1 MITMPEQGQSF
12 FPLLFYYFRENNLSG
27 IEVGL
32 SIKQIK
38 YIEKNRSK
46 LSVSKLAENLNL
58 NPEEVKKYL
67 DENPSAKTPHYFYL
81 IMILIP
87 ILFFV
92 LLEFSLRIF
101 NYGYD
106 LSMWGNVIEGKLIL
120 NPDAPRRYFTTVK
133 STPSSIEDIFDE
145 EKSPNSFRVF
155 VLGGSSAAGYPYMP
169 MGPFSRYI
177 RKRLELNYPDKKI
190 EVVNIALSA
199 ISTFTVRDFIPEVL
213 EQKPDLI
220 LIYAGHNEYYGALGV
235 GSQESVGSSRELIN
249 ILLYLNKYKT
259 TQLVKDFLQWLFGMV
274 DTEGS
279 VSATGTLMSR
289 MAKEKE
295 IEINS
300 GKYQSG
306 IDQFEGNMND
316 IIQMIKEK
324 NVPLIISTL
333 ASNLKDQPPFISISN
348 GSYPPADKI
357 FEEAEKEYASGKYIK
372 ADSLYRF
379 AKDLDGL
386 RFRAPE
392 KINGIIKNLGK
403 LNSVPVIDA
412 DSLFAS
418 LSINGITGNN
428 LMTDHLHPTLDGFKE
443 LGRLFYEEMDRRN
456 YVPADSKPAIEFA
469 RQDEIT
475 KQNFVFS
482 EFDSVVAEYRIKL
495 LRNDWPFIDPKL
507 KKSYWEV
514 CKPENFKD
522 SAAVHFLLGNE
533 SWGKSIEK
541 VADNYFRNR
550 SLNGFLEHMK
560 ALIYQYPIV
569 IEYYKKLENVALLFL
584 KNQEYQLA
592 QRVLHLEYE
601 LEQNAFNTKW
611 LGQIELQEGNTNKA
625 INFLEKSL
633 MFNSNDEQVMYNLAG
648 AYSMNEDY
656 QKSYDLTMK
665 LITRNPGH
673 QGAQNLLIQ
682 LKNIIDKK

>member
-1 MITMPEQGQSF
+1 V
-12 FPLLFYYFRENNLSG
+12 NNLSG

-38 YIEKNRSK
+38 YIERNRSK
-46 LSVSKLAENLNL
+46 FSVSKLAENLNL
-58 NPEEVKKYL
+58 NPEEIKKYL
-67 DENPSAKTPHYFYL
+67 DENPAAKTPVYFYL

-106 LSMWGNVIEGKLIL
+106 LSMWGNVIEGKLIM
-120 NPDAPRRYFTTVK
+120 NPDVPRRYFTTVK

-145 EKSPNSFRVF
+145 VKSPNSFRVF

-169 MGPFSRYI
+169 MGSFSRYI

-199 ISTFTVRDFIPEVL
+199 VSTFTVRDFIPEVL

-249 ILLYLNKYKT
+249 LLLYLNKFKT
-259 TQLVKDFLQWLFGMV
+259 TQLVKDFLQWLFGLV
-274 DTEGS
+274 DTES
-279 VSATGTLMSR
+279 SSPATGTLMSR

-295 IEINS
+295 IEFNS
-300 GKYQSG
+300 EKYQIG
-306 IDQFEGNMND
+306 IEQFEGNMND
-316 IIQMIKEK
+316 IIHMVKEK

-333 ASNLKDQPPFISISN
+333 ASNLKDQPPFISIRN
-348 GSYPPADKI
+348 GSYPPANKI
-357 FEEAEKEYASGKYIK
+357 FEEAEKEYNSGNYRK
-372 ADSLYRF
+372 ADSLYRYS
-379 AKDLDGL
+379 KDLDGL

-392 KINGIIKNLGK
+392 KINEIIKNFESK
-403 LNSVPVIDA
+403 YSVPVIDA
-412 DSLFAS
+412 DSLFTS
-418 LSINGITGNN
+418 LSINGITGTN

-443 LGRLFYEEMDRRN
+443 LGRLFYEEMDRMN

-495 LRNDWPFIDPKL
+495 LRNDWPFIDPNL

-514 CKPENFKD
+514 CKPEDFKD
-522 SAAVHFLLGNE
+522 SAAVNFLLGSE

-541 VADNYFRNR
+541 VADNYFRKR
-550 SLNGFLEHMK
+550 SLKGFLEHMK

-569 IEYYKKLENVALLFL
+569 VEYYQKLERAALLFL
-584 KNQEYQLA
+584 KNREYQLA
-592 QRVLHLEYE
+592 QRVLQLEYE

-611 LGQIELQEGNTNKA
+611 LGQIELQNGNTANA
-625 INFLEKSL
+625 IDLLEKSL

-648 AYSMNEDY
+648 AYSMNEDF
-656 QKSYDLTMK
+656 QKAYDIATK
-665 LITRNPGH
+665 LITKNPAH
-673 QGAQNLLIQ
+673 KGAQNLLNQ
-682 LKNIIDKK
+682 LKDINGNK